1 MGHQGHN
8 SRRNEPQAKRAR
20 VAQPRTTARKSNGY
34 DDTNR
39 APHPTQQSRS
49 QQHQQPR
56 LPQDQVATAPGSAPS
71 GQQPE
76 DFAYD
81 SQPSDGT
88 DMQDVDDISEASL
101 RGGGHDAGLAAAVM
115 ALSRH
120 VQTNNSHAQTNNT
133 LLQRLL
139 DELTTSNQHTGE
151 LRAATRINTN
161 TVKIFLDFLKLN
173 NMPQVSAVQGYDG
186 TFTHR
191 NLPPG
196 PPRPPDQGGTGQFP
210 SNGFIQ

>member
-161 TVKIFLDFLKLN
+161 TVKMYASK
-173 NMPQVSAVQGYDG
+173 
-186 TFTHR
+186 
-191 NLPPG
+191 
-196 PPRPPDQGGTGQFP
+196 P
-210 SNGFIQ
+210 SYMLQS